1 MTAPRPRVGPVTVP
15 REQPAAA
22 EQQQLDGTS
31 RTEAR
36 AETASTKTPPTV
48 RDLRLVALA
57 PERSHLVL
65 EDSGGR
71 QYRVPIDSRLA
82 AALRSIPALGGS
94 RHGQLEIPMESA
106 LSPREIQARIR
117 AGAGV
122 DEVAREAGVSTDRVE
137 RYAAPVLA
145 EREHVLELAQ
155 QGPGRRATSGHA
167 PSLKELV
174 ARRTAEQG
182 VSADGL
188 EWEATRRDD
197 ASSWTVQVSY
207 LAGDRSRTASW
218 SFDPRGRVLSALDD
232 EARFL
237 VDEPGTPRPED
248 LPPAAVRRLSAV
260 PGPGDEHRPTPD
272 EVYDREADECSGRT
286 PEQEAAPARAAR
298 RPSVPSWD
306 DIMFGP
312 RKRD

>member
-1 MTAPRPRVGPVTVP
+1 VTVP

-22 EQQQLDGTS
+22 EQQQLDGTPRS
-31 RTEAR
+31 EAR
-36 AETASTKTPPTV
+36 AEPASAQAKPPSV

-65 EDSGGR
+65 EDSGGQ

-82 AALRSIPALGGS
+82 AALRSTPAASGS

-137 RYAAPVLA
+137 RYAAPVVA

-155 QGPGRRATSGHA
+155 RGPGRRATSGHA
-167 PSLKELV
+167 PSLQELV
-174 ARRTAEQG
+174 ARRTTEQG
-182 VSADGL
+182 VAEHAL
-188 EWEATRRDD
+188 QWEATRRDD

-207 LAGDRSRTASW
+207 LAGDRARSAAW
-218 SFDPRGRVLSALDD
+218 SFDPRGRVLSPLDD

-237 VDEPGTPRPED
+237 VDEPGTPRQED

-260 PGPGDEHRPTPD
+260 PGPDEAQVQRATAD
-272 EVYDREADECSGRT
+272 EVYDREADERGARE
-286 PEQEAAPARAAR
+286 PEQQAAPARPAR